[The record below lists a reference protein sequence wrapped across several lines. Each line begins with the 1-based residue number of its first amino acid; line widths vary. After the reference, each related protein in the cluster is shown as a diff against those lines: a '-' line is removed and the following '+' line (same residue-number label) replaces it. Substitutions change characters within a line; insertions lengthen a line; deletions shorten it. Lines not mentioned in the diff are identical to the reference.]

1 MKISKKYNLFIV
13 IALILIVVLCLYIT
27 TRSSL
32 HENFDNDV
40 QFQLYNLAGK
50 LINNTD
56 WEYPEQ
62 LILKKYIKK
71 TDNVLQLGGNLGAS
85 CICVDKITNKDSVNI
100 CVEPNFKVIDTL
112 KKNKSTNK
120 CEFEILYGVISE
132 DKNLKLSEEDQNK
145 DGDLCGS
152 KIIDDGTIDVT
163 SYSLKDVSNIDRINV
178 LFADC
183 EGCLESFFD
192 EYEWFLKQ
200 LRLVIYEKD
209 QLHICNYEKIEK
221 LLEKHGFYLVES
233 KDNNF
238 IWEK

>member
-1 MKISKKYNLFIV
+1 MIKYEIAEIVPISGPQSNDVKRTPWICQLLLSGIFERD
-13 IALILIVVLCLYIT
+13 
-27 TRSSL
+27 RSSW
-32 HENFDNDV
+32 
-40 QFQLYNLAGK
+40 G
-50 LINNTD
+50 
-56 WEYPEQ
+56 
-62 LILKKYIKK
+62 
-71 TDNVLQLGGNLGAS
+71 
-85 CICVDKITNKDSVNI
+85 
-100 CVEPNFKVIDTL
+100 
-112 KKNKSTNK
+112 
-120 CEFEILYGVISE
+120 
-132 DKNLKLSEEDQNK
+132 
-145 DGDLCGS
+145 